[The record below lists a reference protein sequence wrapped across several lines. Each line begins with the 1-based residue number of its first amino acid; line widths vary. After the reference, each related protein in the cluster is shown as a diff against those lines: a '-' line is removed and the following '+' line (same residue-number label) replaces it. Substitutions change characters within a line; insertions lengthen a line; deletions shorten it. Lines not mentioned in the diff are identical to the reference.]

1 MSSSLH
7 NLLNGLDVV
16 LRTKR
21 SERHKLGG
29 HPSRNFLRVKNA
41 NLDLCAGVCFTLQQ
55 KVFSQIQTMEV
66 LLFVF
71 LAKVFRYFL
80 LVMLHEKRVVLYS
93 NLQTQKI
100 WVTSPCLNFR
110 ITEVFALM
118 RLLLWS
124 VLQVRLSFNQLGQ
137 SDL

>member
-1 MSSSLH
+1 
-7 NLLNGLDVV
+7 LNGLDVV

-29 HPSRNFLRVKNA
+29 HPPRNFLRVMNA
-41 NLDLCAGVCFTLQQ
+41 NLDLCAGVCFTLPQ

-66 LLFVF
+66 SLFVF
-71 LAKVFRYFL
+71 PAKVSRYFL
-80 LVMLHEKRVVLYS
+80 LVMLHVKRVVLFL
-93 NLQTQKI
+93 NLQIQKI
-100 WVTSPCLNFR
+100 FVTSPCLNFH

-118 RLLLWS
+118 PLLLRS
-124 VLQVRLSFNQLGQ
+124 VLQVRLFFNQLGQ

>member
-1 MSSSLH
+1 LH

-21 SERHKLGG
+21 SERHKRGV
-29 HPSRNFLRVKNA
+29 HPSRNFLRVMNA
-41 NLDLCAGVCFTLQQ
+41 NLDLCVGACCTLPQ
-55 KVFSQIQTMEV
+55 KVCSQIQTMEV
-66 LLFVF
+66 SLFVF
-71 LAKVFRYFL
+71 PARLSRYSL
-80 LVMLHEKRVVLYS
+80 LVMLHEKHVVLYL

-100 WVTSPCLNFR
+100 FMTSPCLNFR

-118 RLLLWS
+118 RLLLRS
-124 VLQVRLSFNQLGQ
+124 VLQVKLFFNQLGQ